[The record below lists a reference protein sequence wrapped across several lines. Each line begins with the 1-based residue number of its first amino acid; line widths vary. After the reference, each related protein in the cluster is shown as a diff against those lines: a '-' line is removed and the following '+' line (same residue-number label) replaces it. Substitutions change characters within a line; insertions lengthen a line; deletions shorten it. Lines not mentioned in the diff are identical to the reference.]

1 MSKKTVIM
9 IFMSIGMTVG
19 AFVPLLWGGSALGG
33 WSILLGL
40 VGGIVGIWAGVKV
53 GNQLG

>member
-1 MSKKTVIM
+1 MSKKTLIM
-9 IFMSIGMTVG
+9 IFMSIGMTAG